1 MDYPVLIIMDLY
13 PESGGTSRVDW
24 DYVTEMKVAKENTED
39 NKTEDNKKE
48 QTSENFVIPE
58 ADDKQVFSIL

>member
-39 NKTEDNKKE
+39 NKKE